1 MAKVVTPITAK
12 VEVIGKPKASSS
24 EPNSF
29 YFPCLFIDLA
39 QPEGS
44 ESAKIW
50 KSLSADEVSQICKGD
65 VVQLVPAG
73 QNKNGKVKHN
83 IVIGLNSTESTEFST
98 AESPDIRT
106 TDQTDRGTSLPSRNK
121 SKSVD
126 IDAETKRQIA
136 TFIVAQSD
144 LYRFCYQTAQT
155 KLDGVTDNL
164 ETTRCMTTT
173 LYLGAVRKFGLD
185 R

>member
-1 MAKVVTPITAK
+1 MSKVVSPVTVR
-12 VEVIGKPKASSS
+12 VEVIGKPKESTFQ
-24 EPNSF
+24 PGQ
-29 YFPCLFIDLA
+29 YYYPTLFIDLS
-39 QPEGS
+39 QPEGA

-50 KSLSADEVSQICKGD
+50 KSLSGDEVSQICKGD

-73 QNKNGKVKHN
+73 QDKNGREKHN
-83 IVIGLNSTESTEFST
+83 IVISAAANPSQNLSKDFH
-98 AESPDIRT
+98 DRT
-106 TDQTDRGTSLPSRNK
+106 I

-126 IDAETKRQIA
+126 IDADTKRAIA
-136 TFIVAQSD
+136 TYIVSQSD

-155 KLDGVTDNL
+155 KLDGFVDDL
-164 ETTRCMTTT
+164 ETTRCMATT

>member
-1 MAKVVTPITAK
+1 MAKVVSPITAR
-12 VEVIGKPKASSS
+12 VEVIGKPKESTFQ
-24 EPNSF
+24 PGQ
-29 YFPCLFIDLA
+29 YYYPTLFIDLS

-50 KSLSADEVSQICKGD
+50 KSLSGDEVSQICKGD

-73 QNKNGKVKHN
+73 NDKNGKVKHN
-83 IVIGLNSTESTEFST
+83 IVIGLSST
-98 AESPDIRT
+98 ASPELSTTSRQALSKDYQERT
-106 TDQTDRGTSLPSRNK
+106 LTRPIG
-121 SKSVD
+121 
-126 IDAETKRQIA
+126 IDADTKRAIA
-136 TFIVAQSD
+136 TFIDGQAD
-144 LYRFCYQTAQT
+144 LYRFCYQTAET

-164 ETTRCMTTT
+164 ETTRCMATT